1 MVGPDEK
8 PIANEAVY
16 LSAGDSQKL
25 TLTTDRKGMASFSLD
40 TANWT
45 NSVGLKVGHSSP
57 EPGSAG
63 DASTSV
69 SKL

>member
-8 PIANEAVY
+8 PIANEVVY

-25 TLTTDRKGMASFSLD
+25 TLTTDLKGMASFSLD

-45 NSVGLKVGHSSP
+45 NSVGLKVSHSSS
-57 EPGSAG
+57 EPGSTG
-63 DASTSV
+63 DTSTSV
-69 SKL
+69 LKM

>member
-25 TLTTDRKGMASFSLD
+25 TVTTDRQGMASFSLD

-45 NSVGLKVGHSSP
+45 NSVGLKVGHSSS
-57 EPGSAG
+57 EPGSTG
-63 DASTSV
+63 DTSTCV
-69 SKL
+69 LKM